1 MTVISESSRCVFCK
15 SNPTLLVDVL
25 KELKERGKAITD
37 YKKIINEEYLKTH
50 NSIDI
55 NEPTVNEQDKKI
67 KSTNKPLENI
77 VISVVKLYVI
87 LFMVFLL
94 GCCLSFGWLYYYYLG
109 SYQALSST
117 HHK

>member
-25 KELKERGKAITD
+25 KELKERKKAITD
-37 YKKIINEEYLKTH
+37 YEKIINEQH
-50 NSIDI
+50 
-55 NEPTVNEQDKKI
+55 KKI

>member
-25 KELKERGKAITD
+25 KELKERKKAITD
-37 YKKIINEEYLKTH
+37 YEKII
-50 NSIDI
+50 
-55 NEPTVNEQDKKI
+55 NEQDKKI

-77 VISVVKLYVI
+77 VISVVKFYVI